1 MVNSNKMRISAL
13 LTLTFVVTMMASLFA
28 TGLSNG
34 IDNTN
39 RSKMKAQWSVMKTP
53 KAKKKETSPKQKTI
67 EKKKVQK
74 PKAKEVTNEVNI
86 RKHDPNGH
94 HLATW
99 YRTEG
104 SIVHRDHPT
113 AAYNFTELGAK
124 LLVINATSGDSCI
137 VEVTDRMG
145 HKRGNH
151 IDLSHAAFGRLGKHG
166 QGVIRVLVKL
176 LN

>member
-1 MVNSNKMRISAL
+1 MRISAL
-13 LTLTFVVTMMASLFA
+13 LTLTFLVTMMASLFA

-39 RSKMKAQWSVMKTP
+39 RSKMKAQWCVMKTH
-53 KAKKKETSPKQKTI
+53 KVDKKETSPKKKTND
-67 EKKKVQK
+67 KKKVQK
-74 PKAKEVTNEVNI
+74 TKATETHKEATVRI
-86 RKHDPNGH
+86 HDPNAH
-94 HLATW
+94 HIATW

-104 SIVHRDHPT
+104 SIVHREHPT
-113 AAYNFTELGAK
+113 AAYNFTALGTK
-124 LLVINATSGDSCI
+124 LLVINAASGGSCI

-145 HKRGNH
+145 HKKGNH
-151 IDLSHAAFGRLGKHG
+151 IDLSHAAFGRLGNHG